1 MPPPPLKSQSPQRP
15 PVRLG
20 AVSFL
25 NSRPLTAA
33 LEDCLHEGPFS
44 LVYDLPSACSRDL
57 RAGSIDLGLVPIIEY
72 ALSPV
77 PYALV
82 PGVAVGCRG
91 EVLTV
96 RLFFRGDLGGVRTV
110 AVDASSQTSVA
121 LLRILLA
128 EKYGLH
134 PAFEHAAPDL
144 DEMLHRADA
153 ALLIGDPVLPL
164 FGASAPEGRSQ
175 AGMGNSPTLRQSLD
189 LGREWADLTGLPFV
203 FACWAGREG
212 ALDPLQARRL
222 VEARR
227 QGEADIPR
235 IARQFQRERAGSVE
249 LYERYLRE
257 HVSYDL
263 GEAELSGVREF
274 FRLAHLH
281 GQIERVPELRF
292 FPAAGRGEPATAA
305 ANQNQ

>member
-1 MPPPPLKSQSPQRP
+1 MPPPLLSQSPHRP

-44 LVYDLPSACSRDL
+44 LVHDLPSTCSREL
-57 RAGSIDLGLVPIIEY
+57 RAGRIDLGFVPIIEY

-82 PGVAVGCRG
+82 PDVAVGCRG

-96 RLFFRGDLGGVRTV
+96 RLFFRGDLGAVRTV
-110 AVDASSQTSVA
+110 AVDTSSQTSAA

-134 PAFEHAAPDL
+134 PAFEQAAPDI
-144 DEMLHRADA
+144 DEMLHGADA

-164 FGASAPEGRSQ
+164 LDDGNAPKR
-175 AGMGNSPTLRQSLD
+175 TRRSLD

-212 ALDPLQARRL
+212 ALDPQQALCL

-227 QGEADIPR
+227 RGKAKIPR
-235 IARQFQRERAGSVE
+235 IARRFQRERGGPVE

-257 HVSYDL
+257 HVSYGF

-281 GQIERVPELRF
+281 GEIERVPELRF
-292 FPAAGRGEPATAA
+292 FPVAGRGEPALAA
-305 ANQNQ
+305 ADRNQ

>member
-1 MPPPPLKSQSPQRP
+1 MPPLQSQPPHRQL
-15 PVRLG
+15 VRLG

-25 NSRPLTAA
+25 NSRPLTSA

-44 LVYDLPSACSRDL
+44 LVYDLPSACSRQL
-57 RAGSIDLGLVPIIEY
+57 RAGRIDLGLVPIIEY

-77 PYALV
+77 PYSVV
-82 PGVAVGCRG
+82 PDVAVGCRG

-96 RLFFRGDLGGVRTV
+96 RLFFRGDLAAVRTV
-110 AVDASSQTSVA
+110 AVDASSQTSAA

-144 DEMLHRADA
+144 DEMLHAADA

-164 FGASAPEGRSQ
+164 FDGAGGSK
-175 AGMGNSPTLRQSLD
+175 PTRRSLD

-212 ALDPLQARRL
+212 ALDPQQARRL

-227 QGEADIPR
+227 RGEAEIPR
-235 IARQFQRERAGSVE
+235 IARRFQRERAGHVE

-257 HVSYDL
+257 HVSFDL

-274 FRLAHLH
+274 FRLAQLH
-281 GQIERVPELRF
+281 GEIERVPELRF
-292 FPAAGRGEPATAA
+292 FPVAGRGEPALAA
-305 ANQNQ
+305 AGRNQ

>member
-1 MPPPPLKSQSPQRP
+1 MPPPLQSQP
-15 PVRLG
+15 PHGPRVRLG

-33 LEDCLHEGPFS
+33 LEDCLDEGPFS

-57 RAGSIDLGLVPIIEY
+57 RAGRIDLGFVPTIEY

-96 RLFFRGDLGGVRTV
+96 RLFFRGDLAAVRTV
-110 AVDASSQTSVA
+110 AVDTSSQTSVA

-134 PAFEHAAPDL
+134 PAFEQAAPDL
-144 DEMLHRADA
+144 DEMLHGADA

-164 FGASAPEGRSQ
+164 LDEGNARKR
-175 AGMGNSPTLRQSLD
+175 TRRSLD
-189 LGREWADLTGLPFV
+189 LGREWVDLTGLPFV

-212 ALDPLQARRL
+212 ALDPRQARCL
-222 VEARR
+222 VEAQRR
-227 QGEADIPR
+227 GQAEIPR
-235 IARQFQRERAGSVE
+235 IARRFQRERGGRVE
-249 LYERYLRE
+249 LYERYLRQ
-257 HVSYDL
+257 HVSYDF
-263 GEAELSGVREF
+263 GEAELAGMREF

-281 GQIERVPELRF
+281 GEIDHVPELRF
-292 FPAAGRGEPATAA
+292 FQVAGRGEAAPAA
-305 ANQNQ
+305 ANRDQ